1 MRAVRRTALLLL
13 SALGV
18 LTSCGIPAT
27 GVVEAGGPASGVVPT
42 IRVYF
47 VTDGTLVA
55 VRRQTVAPVDVES
68 AVRLLLQGPSADEEV
83 KRMTTLLPLPGALPT
98 FASTPTPTPTPAPT
112 PTPSTLFP
120 DGAARAP
127 QEADLSDLV
136 KVTTR
141 ENRVSIDVS
150 ALTGKVS
157 DLAAAQLI
165 CTAVGAQRVADLRA
179 EPAPVTVTDRTGR
192 RVEGTGAQCPAL

>member
-18 LTSCGIPAT
+18 LTSCGIPTT
-27 GVVEAGGPASGVVPT
+27 GVVQAGGPASGVVPT

-47 VTDGTLVA
+47 VTDGTLVS
-55 VRRQTVAPVDVES
+55 VPRRTVAPVDVES
-68 AVRLLLQGPSADEEV
+68 AVQVLLQGPSADEEV
-83 KRMTTLLPLPGALPT
+83 KRMTTLLPLPGALPA
-98 FASTPTPTPTPAPT
+98 FASTPT

-120 DGAARAP
+120 DVATRAP
-127 QEADLSDLV
+127 REAADLSDLV
-136 KVTTR
+136 KVTIR

-150 ALTGKVS
+150 ALAGKVS

-192 RVEGTGAQCPAL
+192 RVEGSGAQCPDL